1 MPTPD
6 PDRLGGIA
14 WARRTRGALTARERR
29 RLLGETVRGQAAYLA
44 GRLKL
49 ATGRIAPG
57 AADIAVADFSPPD
70 SALARSA
77 EEACREQTPGLIGHS
92 HRTWLYGAA
101 LAALDRNELE
111 PELFYVSSLLHDHGI
126 VKPVAGEDFTLRSA
140 ERVLRCGK
148 ESGAPAGA
156 LERIADAI
164 TAHAT
169 PGATIERDG
178 ALGFY
183 TQAGAML
190 DLGGLRAED
199 VSDAFREQTGRL
211 HPRTG
216 VTAEIAS
223 MIRAEARAVP
233 AGRFALLHRC
243 GLVPLVKL
251 APFKQR

>member
-1 MPTPD
+1 VPTPD

-14 WARRTRGALTARERR
+14 WARRTRGALTSRERR
-29 RLLGETVRGQAAYLA
+29 RLLGEAVRGQVAYIA
-44 GRLKL
+44 GRLQL

-57 AADIAVADFSPPD
+57 AADIAVADFNPPD
-70 SALARSA
+70 SAFARSA
-77 EEACREQTPGLIGHS
+77 EEACREQTPGVIGHS
-92 HRTWLYGAA
+92 HRTWLYGSA
-101 LAALDRNELE
+101 LAALDRTEVDR
-111 PELFYVSSLLHDHGI
+111 ELFYVSSLLHDYGI

-148 ESGAPAGA
+148 QTGAPAGA
-156 LERIADAI
+156 LDAI
-164 TAHAT
+164 TVHAT

-178 ALGFY
+178 ELGFY
-183 TQAGAML
+183 VQAGAML

-199 VSDAFREQTGRL
+199 VSDAFRADAGRL
-211 HPRTG
+211 HPRSG

-243 GLVPLVKL
+243 GIVPLIKL
-251 APFKQR
+251 APFEAR

>member
-14 WARRTRGALTARERR
+14 WTRRTRGALTSRERR

-57 AADIAVADFSPPD
+57 AADISVTDFSPPD
-70 SALARSA
+70 SAFARSA
-77 EEACREQTPGLIGHS
+77 EEACREQTPGVFGHS

-101 LAALDRNELE
+101 LAALDRNEVDAE
-111 PELFYVSSLLHDHGI
+111 RFYVASLLHDHGI
-126 VKPVAGEDFTLRSA
+126 VRPVVGEDFTVRSA
-140 ERVLRCGK
+140 ERAVRCGK
-148 ESGAPAGA
+148 ESGATAGA
-156 LERIADAI
+156 LESIADAI
-164 TAHAT
+164 TVHAT

-183 TQAGAML
+183 VQAGAML

-199 VSDAFREQTGRL
+199 VSDAFREETGRL

-223 MIRAEARAVP
+223 MIRDEARAVP
-233 AGRFALLHRC
+233 DGRFALLHRC
-243 GLVPLVKL
+243 GVVPLIKL
-251 APFKQR
+251 APFKAR

>member
-6 PDRLGGIA
+6 PERLGGIA
-14 WARRTRGALTARERR
+14 WARRTRGALTPRERR
-29 RLLGETVRGQAAYLA
+29 RLFGEIVRGQAAYLA

-57 AADIAVADFSPPD
+57 AADISVADFSPPD
-70 SALARSA
+70 SAFARSA
-77 EEACREQTPGLIGHS
+77 EEACREQTPGVFGHS

-101 LAALDRNELE
+101 LAALDRNEVD

-126 VKPVAGEDFTLRSA
+126 VEPVAGEDFTLRGG
-140 ERVLRCGK
+140 ERAARCGR
-148 ESGAPAGA
+148 ETGAPEESTEA
-156 LERIADAI
+156 IADAI

-183 TQAGAML
+183 VQAGAML

-199 VSDAFREQTGRL
+199 VSDAFREEAGRL
-211 HPRTG
+211 HPRRG
-216 VTAEIAS
+216 VTAEITA
-223 MIRAEARAVP
+223 MVRAEARAVP

-243 GLVPLVKL
+243 GLVPLIKL
-251 APFKQR
+251 APFKVR